1 MSPLYTNISPYK
13 YTTLV
18 KMKLHSLERYIVLYH
33 QQTIIINTI
42 FFITLIMH
50 KVLFSLISTS
60 RHIIPL
66 VVLLHQNI
74 IFSPTVEL
82 CHLSL
87 HVLLC
92 FPLSM
97 CTHISHN
104 TIVNLLP
111 CVSKPQVLT
120 TRVHSLSTERA
131 RVDPIELGHLLCAGE
146 HLVQDTSVVGFT
158 SA

>member
-1 MSPLYTNISPYK
+1 MYF
-13 YTTLV
+13 
-18 KMKLHSLERYIVLYH
+18 
-33 QQTIIINTI
+33 IINEYNIVNMI

-50 KVLFSLISTS
+50 KILYSLISTS
-60 RHIIPL
+60 H
-66 VVLLHQNI
+66 NI
-74 IFSPTVEL
+74 ILLLSSYTNILFFTHCNILSPFSPCV
-82 CHLSL
+82 
-87 HVLLC
+87 VM

-104 TIVNLLP
+104 TVVNLLP
-111 CVSKPQVLT
+111 CVSNPQALT

-131 RVDPIELGHLLCAGE
+131 RVDPIELGHLLCAEE